1 MRATLHLH
9 PVREF
14 IIIGVTVVGEAT
26 MLDKKLSGEG
36 RRCVAAVP
44 SLGGTTDKSMDRVER
59 LSNLIALG
67 SLVEKVVLNPAPA
80 VTYDIPTAVGNC
92 LSGNGI
98 PF

>member
-59 LSNLIALG
+59 LSNLIALR

-80 VTYDIPTAVGNC
+80 VTYDIPTAVGNR